1 MYTIDGGRGSRIH
14 ALVVGVGAYPHC
26 GSAVSEEAS
35 PWSLLHSV
43 DEVLTCA
50 PLSATHV
57 ARWLIEAD
65 WSKSDV
71 KLGTVDVLLSSK
83 FAVHWPKDLPHPVPE
98 QAVYDNVR
106 AAWRRWVASCDQ
118 AEDNIALLYFCGH
131 GWGGDAQR
139 YLLVEDLAED
149 IVDWK
154 TRLIDFTRTRRSM
167 RACKALT
174 QCFFLD
180 TCSDQP
186 DELGD
191 WACDLSAP
199 DLIADAPQA
208 ARRTQERLDTR
219 VHNPVFTPTPR
230 GFPSNVDP
238 GNVTPFADALV
249 RTLDGLGAD
258 TAGASW
264 VVRTTELRG
273 RFADVL
279 RWYWPTPPSGDALSG
294 ELPDSGRDT
303 VLRRLSKAPKVPFRL
318 DCHPGSARSHAK
330 WELQCHQTSST
341 YSHGPGRTDK
351 WDSETRASAYELT
364 VRFDDGV
371 HETLTQPGKIIYP
384 PSHDETVEI
393 DLLTP
398 SSRRAGEL
406 GR

>member
-1 MYTIDGGRGSRIH
+1 MTVYTIDGGRGSRIH

-279 RWYWPTPPSGDALSG
+279 RWYWPTPPPGTLSPANCPTAVATRFCG
-294 ELPDSGRDT
+294 GSRR
-303 VLRRLSKAPKVPFRL
+303 LRRCRSGSTAIQDRPVPMQNGNCNATKRV
-318 DCHPGSARSHAK
+318 R
-330 WELQCHQTSST
+330 
-341 YSHGPGRTDK
+341 RT
-351 WDSETRASAYELT
+351 RT
-364 VRFDDGV
+364 VRGV
-371 HETLTQPGKIIYP
+371 PTSGIPRPGP
-384 PSHDETVEI
+384 PRTNSPC
-393 DLLTP
+393 DLMTE
-398 SSRRAGEL
+398 STRR
-406 GR
+406 